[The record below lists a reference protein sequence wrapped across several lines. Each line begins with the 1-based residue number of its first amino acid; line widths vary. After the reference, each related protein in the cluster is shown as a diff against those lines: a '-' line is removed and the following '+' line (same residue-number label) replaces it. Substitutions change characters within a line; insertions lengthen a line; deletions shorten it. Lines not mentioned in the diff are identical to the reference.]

1 MKNKYLYQFTV
12 PKIEEAEIVEIRKEG
27 DQEVKVTKKE
37 KKVVEKKFGIF
48 SPKRS
53 MLEEGEMYYAAR
65 VSENIKA
72 GILPTSI
79 LIRKFDSDGGFLS
92 DGELKYQNSLK
103 TQGQDLNREIVELS
117 ASLEKLKAELEKEKS
132 ETKQKEIEDKEQTLN
147 NALDQFYEVQEE
159 LLKIQQTVESFFEQ
173 SAEIK
178 ARNKTIIWWILN
190 LSYDLNEAKEELF
203 FKGRSIEDKLRSLD
217 DLEESEEEFTSYLI
231 KKFSY
236 LISYWYSSKI
246 SKAEQYEDAERN
258 FRLISGVKEYDET
271 IEALK
276 LKSEQKPESVKT
288 ESVKTESVKTESV
301 KPEEVKVEES
311 KPVEPALV

>member
-1 MKNKYLYQFTV
+1 MKNKYLYQFAV

-103 TQGQDLNREIVELS
+103 TQTFDLNRRIIETSSDI
-117 ASLEKLKAELEKEKS
+117 EKLKAELEKEKS
-132 ETKQKEIEDKEQTLN
+132 DEKQKEKEDKDEILNTL
-147 NALDQFYEVQEE
+147 LDDFYDVQEE
-159 LLKIQQTVESFFEQ
+159 LIKIQQTVDSFFEQ

-178 ARNKTIIWWILN
+178 ARNKTIIWWVLN
-190 LSYDLNEAKEELF
+190 LSYDLNNDKEEFF
-203 FKGRSIEDKLRSLD
+203 FKGKTVEEKLNSLD
-217 DLEESEEEFTSYLI
+217 ELEESEEEFVGYLI

-246 SKAEQYEDAERN
+246 SKKEQFEDAEKN
-258 FRLISGVKEYDET
+258 FRLIGGVKEYDEK

-276 LKSEQKPESVKT
+276 PKPKT
-288 ESVKTESVKTESV
+288 EEPKA
-301 KPEEVKVEES
+301 EENNKVEE
-311 KPVEPALV
+311 KIQEKGQDKKVEDAATV

>member
-1 MKNKYLYQFTV
+1 MKNKYLHQFTV

-53 MLEEGEMYYAAR
+53 RLEEGEMYYAAR

-103 TQGQDLNREIVELS
+103 TQTFDLNRRIIETSSDI
-117 ASLEKLKAELEKEKS
+117 EKLKAELEKEKS
-132 ETKQKEIEDKEQTLN
+132 DEKQKEKEDKDQILD
-147 NALDQFYEVQEE
+147 ALLDGFYEVQEE
-159 LLKIQQTVESFFEQ
+159 LLKIQQTVDSFFEQ

-178 ARNKTIIWWILN
+178 ARNKTIVWWILN
-190 LSYDLNEAKEELF
+190 LSYDLNNDKEEFF
-203 FKGRSIEDKLRSLD
+203 FKGRTIEEKLRSLD
-217 DLEESEEEFTSYLI
+217 DLEESDEEFVGYLI

-246 SKAEQYEDAERN
+246 SKKEQFEDAEKN
-258 FRLISGVKEYDET
+258 FRLIGGVKEYEEK

-276 LKSEQKPESVKT
+276 TKPKAETKT
-288 ESVKTESVKTESV
+288 EEKKTEENKTEE
-301 KPEEVKVEES
+301 KKTEEVV
-311 KPVEPALV
+311 AA

>member
-1 MKNKYLYQFTV
+1 MKNKYLYQFAV

-103 TQGQDLNREIVELS
+103 TQTFDLNRRIIETSSDI
-117 ASLEKLKAELEKEKS
+117 EKLKAELEKEKS
-132 ETKQKEIEDKEQTLN
+132 DEKQKEKEDKDEILNTL
-147 NALDQFYEVQEE
+147 LDDFYDVQEE
-159 LLKIQQTVESFFEQ
+159 LIKIQQTVDSFFEQ

-178 ARNKTIIWWILN
+178 ARNKTIIWWVLN
-190 LSYDLNEAKEELF
+190 LSYDLNNDKEEFF
-203 FKGRSIEDKLRSLD
+203 FKGKTVEEKLNSLD
-217 DLEESEEEFTSYLI
+217 ELEESEEEFIGYLI

-246 SKAEQYEDAERN
+246 SKKEQFEDAEKN
-258 FRLISGVKEYDET
+258 FRLIGGVKEYDEK

-276 LKSEQKPESVKT
+276 PKPKT
-288 ESVKTESVKTESV
+288 EEPKA
-301 KPEEVKVEES
+301 EENNKVEE
-311 KPVEPALV
+311 KIQEKGQDKKVEDAATV

>member
-103 TQGQDLNREIVELS
+103 TQTFDLNRRIIETSSDI
-117 ASLEKLKAELEKEKS
+117 EKLKAELEKEKS
-132 ETKQKEIEDKEQTLN
+132 DEKQKEKEDKDEILNTL
-147 NALDQFYEVQEE
+147 LDDFYDVQEE
-159 LLKIQQTVESFFEQ
+159 LIKIQQTVDSFFEQ

-178 ARNKTIIWWILN
+178 ARNKTIIWWVLN
-190 LSYDLNEAKEELF
+190 LSYDLNNDKEEFF
-203 FKGRSIEDKLRSLD
+203 FKGKTVEEKLNSLD
-217 DLEESEEEFTSYLI
+217 ELEESEEEFIGYLI

-246 SKAEQYEDAERN
+246 SKKEQFEDAEKN
-258 FRLISGVKEYDET
+258 FRLIGGVKEYDEK

-276 LKSEQKPESVKT
+276 PKPKT
-288 ESVKTESVKTESV
+288 EEPKA
-301 KPEEVKVEES
+301 EENNKVEE
-311 KPVEPALV
+311 KIQEKGQDKKVEDAATV

>member
-1 MKNKYLYQFTV
+1 M
-12 PKIEEAEIVEIRKEG
+12 
-27 DQEVKVTKKE
+27 
-37 KKVVEKKFGIF
+37 
-48 SPKRS
+48 
-53 MLEEGEMYYAAR
+53 
-65 VSENIKA
+65 
-72 GILPTSI
+72 
-79 LIRKFDSDGGFLS
+79 
-92 DGELKYQNSLK
+92 K

>member
-103 TQGQDLNREIVELS
+103 TQTFDLNRRIIETSSDI
-117 ASLEKLKAELEKEKS
+117 EKLKAELEKEKS
-132 ETKQKEIEDKEQTLN
+132 DEKQKEKEDKDEILNTL
-147 NALDQFYEVQEE
+147 LDDFYDVQEE
-159 LLKIQQTVESFFEQ
+159 LIKIQQTVDSFFEQ

-178 ARNKTIIWWILN
+178 ARNKTIIWWVLN
-190 LSYDLNEAKEELF
+190 LSYDLNNDKEEFF
-203 FKGRSIEDKLRSLD
+203 FKGKTVEEKLNSLD
-217 DLEESEEEFTSYLI
+217 ELEESEEEFIGYLI

-246 SKAEQYEDAERN
+246 SKKEQFEDAEKN
-258 FRLISGVKEYDET
+258 FRLIGGVKEYDEK

-276 LKSEQKPESVKT
+276 PKPKT
-288 ESVKTESVKTESV
+288 EEPKA
-301 KPEEVKVEES
+301 EENDKVEE
-311 KPVEPALV
+311 KIQEKGQDKKVEDAATV

>member
-79 LIRKFDSDGGFLS
+79 LIRKFDADGGFLS

-103 TQGQDLNREIVELS
+103 TQTFDLNKRIIETSSDI
-117 ASLEKLKAELEKEKS
+117 EKLKTELEKEKS
-132 ETKQKEIEDKEQTLN
+132 DTKLKEKEEKDQLM
-147 NALDQFYEVQEE
+147 NALLDEFYEVQED
-159 LLKIQQTVESFFEQ
+159 LLKIQQTIDSFFEQ

-190 LSYDLNEAKEELF
+190 LSYDLNDGKEELF
-203 FKGRSIEDKLRSLD
+203 FKGRTTEEKLGSLD
-217 DLEESEEEFTSYLI
+217 DLEESEEEFTGYLI

-246 SKAEQYEDAERN
+246 SKKDQFEDAAKN
-258 FRLISGVKEYDET
+258 FRLIGGVKEYDEK

-276 LKSEQKPESVKT
+276 PKPKT
-288 ESVKTESVKTESV
+288 ED
-301 KPEEVKVEES
+301 VKVEAKMEEN
-311 KPVEPALV
+311 KAEEKKVEEPTSI

>member
-1 MKNKYLYQFTV
+1 MKNKYLYQFAV

-103 TQGQDLNREIVELS
+103 TQTFDLNRRIIETSSDI
-117 ASLEKLKAELEKEKS
+117 EKLKAELEKEKS
-132 ETKQKEIEDKEQTLN
+132 DEKQKEKEDKDEILNTL
-147 NALDQFYEVQEE
+147 LDDFYDVQEE
-159 LLKIQQTVESFFEQ
+159 LIKIQQTVDSFFEQ

-178 ARNKTIIWWILN
+178 ARNKTIIWWVLN
-190 LSYDLNEAKEELF
+190 LSYDLNNDKEEFF
-203 FKGRSIEDKLRSLD
+203 FKGKTVEEKLNSLD
-217 DLEESEEEFTSYLI
+217 ELEESEEEFIGYLI

-246 SKAEQYEDAERN
+246 SKKEQFEDAEKN
-258 FRLISGVKEYDET
+258 FRLIGGVKEYDEK

-276 LKSEQKPESVKT
+276 PKPKT
-288 ESVKTESVKTESV
+288 EEPKA
-301 KPEEVKVEES
+301 EENDKVEE
-311 KPVEPALV
+311 KIQEKGQDKKVEDAATV